1 MTARAIQGGIVAAV
15 LIIAASV
22 TPALS
27 QSITIEGKDSI
38 MGGIQ
43 KSKERMDEVRRREAE
58 QLERRMEA
66 YRREEDT
73 KRRTGT
79 IKFICTVKC
88 SGQFGAS
95 RGRPTKITTYSS
107 DNYQASK
114 SVEGQAKAYC
124 SGMPFYNPKSTLFT
138 PHARAGAFVSCERG

>member
-15 LIIAASV
+15 LLIAASV

-27 QSITIEGKDSI
+27 QSITIEGKGSI

-43 KSKERMDEVRRREAE
+43 KSKERMDEERRREAE

-79 IKFICTVKC
+79 IKFVCTVKC
-88 SGQFGAS
+88 SGRFGAG
-95 RGRPTKITTYSS
+95 RGKPTEITTYSS
-107 DNYQASK
+107 DNYQAGK
-114 SVEGQAKAYC
+114 SVESQAKAYC
-124 SGMPFYNPKSTLFT
+124 SGMPFDNPKSMLFT
-138 PHARAGAFVSCERG
+138 PHARASASVSCQRG